1 MIKIRVLQKGIDKS
15 FVEEKLEKY
24 NLQEYERK
32 IVEKLKESKLKD
44 MDRIKQKAYLYRRGF
59 SVIN

>member
-1 MIKIRVLQKGIDKS
+1 MKLLQKGIDKS